1 MLHTGNRLGGCA
13 LKILLINTIGFRKLT
28 IIVTIR
34 VYLKFVILKELATEE
49 SRKILYH
56 FYYDMR
62 FFTSQHPNS
71 LPSFRMTFSQQK
83 LNCYQLF
90 IK

>member
-49 SRKILYH
+49 SRRVFYIFSIVTRFLYSH
-56 FYYDMR
+56 
-62 FFTSQHPNS
+62 
-71 LPSFRMTFSQQK
+71 
-83 LNCYQLF
+83 
-90 IK
+90 I